1 MDGKLMELVRAVVR
15 PVITL
20 GFSAILGY
28 MVLDGQNPPEWFQTT
43 TIGLIT
49 WWFATRGT
57 EEKPKP

>member
-1 MDGKLMELVRAVVR
+1 MNGKLMELVRAIVR

-20 GFSAILGY
+20 GFSGILVY
-28 MVLDGQNPPEWFQTT
+28 KVLVGVAVPEWFQTT

-49 WWFATRGT
+49 WWFAMRGA